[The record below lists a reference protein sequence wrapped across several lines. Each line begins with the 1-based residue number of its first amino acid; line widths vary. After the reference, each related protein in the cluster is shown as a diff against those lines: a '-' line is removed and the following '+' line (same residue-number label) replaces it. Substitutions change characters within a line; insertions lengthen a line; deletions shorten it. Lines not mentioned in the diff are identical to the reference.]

1 MLAQAVAPGWAVKV
15 GVGIVLTNVAVDEVA
30 VAAAQPF
37 EVYLMVT
44 VLLPVVN
51 HFKVT
56 VLLVVPTP
64 PDVIE

>member
-15 GVGIVLTNVAVDEVA
+15 GVGIVLTNVAVDDVA

-37 EVYLMVT
+37 EVYLMVI
-44 VLLPVVN
+44 VLVPTVN

-56 VLLVVPTP
+56 VLLEVPTP